1 MRSRMSWED
10 LWPLLWEGSLETLY
24 MVGLAA
30 LFTILIGL
38 PVGVLMFV
46 PRRNGLAPKT
56 KLHELT
62 GDTILF
68 GRSPTF
74 IVLPI

>member
-38 PVGVLMFV
+38 PV
-46 PRRNGLAPKT
+46 
-56 KLHELT
+56 
-62 GDTILF
+62 
-68 GRSPTF
+68 
-74 IVLPI
+74 

>member
-24 MVGLAA
+24 GRLAA

-38 PVGVLMFV
+38 PVGVLLFV
-46 PRRNGLAPKT
+46 SRRNGLAPMP
-56 KLHELT
+56 KLNALL
-62 GDTILF
+62 GQLSILAA
-68 GRSPTF
+68 RCRLLYCS
-74 IVLPI
+74 LR